1 MLMVNGGESSCNGR
15 WGKTVCCVSMPR
27 EYPKEGL
34 KVKVRWNATDT
45 LEEHWF
51 EKEVLVDPYPAG
63 GGSVYVHFLP
73 EQQVKVIVSNLY
85 PENPDYPG
93 PHLLGEE
100 K

>member
-1 MLMVNGGESSCNGR
+1 
-15 WGKTVCCVSMPR
+15 MPR